1 LADPGGNLN
10 GKGGGQGGGDTINT
24 KDDKLEAILA
34 PLVAGPMQGGTARW
48 DLSL

>member
-24 KDDKLEAILA
+24 KGDKAEKTRTGGG
-34 PLVAGPMQGGTARW
+34 PLNNPHVGGCDVAC
-48 DLSL
+48 